1 MLSEKLYR
9 ALLYAYPREHRREYG
24 DLMVQL
30 FRDRMRR
37 DGGGL
42 GILKVWLAVV
52 IDLVT
57 SALKEHSNG
66 GSMTA
71 GLRSGGS
78 AGAIV
83 VCATMLF
90 FGFKILQDFI
100 AAPLV
105 LLDFGGDCCRA
116 PMVLWANSNVSYFA
130 PFILLVVS
138 YPFVRRL
145 RHDLLS
151 HLWLYVIIAGVSG
164 LITVLPALGY
174 LHSMGTSAWLITT
187 SVPGL
192 VATVWFARKL
202 SAVSFRHS
210 LLFIGLAT
218 VLNTS
223 GSFIPPYL
231 LRPDAAIAFPWP
243 PHIYVTLLIGGTL
256 LRGLAVWT
264 LIKEQAVT
272 SSTRTVLLLVMLM
285 GLLTATLHVLATN
298 VWTYVPVYSEWII
311 VPTLMVPTL
320 AVVLTYAVR
329 VRGQGEPQPGLELKS
344 T

>member
-9 ALLYAYPREHRREYG
+9 ALLVAYPREHRREYG
-24 DLMVQL
+24 ELMVQL

-42 GILKVWLAVV
+42 GILKVWLEMFV
-52 IDLVT
+52 DLVT
-57 SALKEHSNG
+57 SALKEHSNR
-66 GSMTA
+66 GSITA
-71 GLRSGGS
+71 RVWAGSGS
-78 AGAIV
+78 TVPII

-90 FGFKILQDFI
+90 FGFRTLHEFI
-100 AAPLV
+100 AAPLI

-116 PMVLWANSNVSYFA
+116 PMVLWATSKVSYFV

-151 HLWLYVIIAGVSG
+151 HLWLYVIIVGGIG

-174 LHSMGTSAWLITT
+174 FHLIGKYVWLITT
-187 SVPGL
+187 SEAVRL
-192 VATVWFARKL
+192 VAIVWFARKL
-202 SAVSFRHS
+202 SAVSFRYS

-218 VLNTS
+218 VLQSPAT
-223 GSFIPPYL
+223 FIPPQHHM
-231 LRPDAAIAFPWP
+231 PPAVAWP
-243 PHIYVTLLIGGTL
+243 LPIYITLLIGGTL

-264 LIKEQAVT
+264 LIKVQTVT
-272 SSTRTVLLLVMLM
+272 SSTRTALPPLVAMVLPAAALYALV
-285 GLLTATLHVLATN
+285 VN
-298 VWTYVPVYSEWII
+298 VWPPFPMYYEWILPMLI
-311 VPTLMVPTL
+311 VPAL

-329 VRGQGEPQPGLELKS
+329 VRGSGEPQPSMKLQS